1 MRGIGVDPGWGIAI
15 VRVMTGLVFAVHGY
29 EKVVGGLDEVAAGFR
44 QMGIPAPH
52 VMGPFVAF
60 LELLGGMCLIV
71 GLGTRLLG
79 LLFAVQMA
87 VATLWVKIPAQGW
100 NASDLD
106 RMLLVAGLLF
116 FLAGPGRAALDR
128 VWSGREADRLQWP
141 DREPTA
147 PVGRDYR

>member
-29 EKVVGGLDEVAAGFR
+29 EKVVGGLDEVAAGFER
-44 QMGIPAPH
+44 MGIPAPH

-79 LLFAVQMA
+79 LLFAVQMT

-106 RMLLVAGLLF
+106 RMLLAAGLCL

-128 VWSGREADRLQWP
+128 VWRRGEADHLEWP
-141 DREPTA
+141 DREPA
-147 PVGRDYR
+147 VPLGRDYR